1 MKGNH
6 GVSHVLAGGVEI
18 EATPEAATLVKEL
31 RDPGGIGSGPRSG
44 QTAVLGMEHVTTDG
58 VDGRFAENDVR
69 SRDGWNG
76 EEAEIFTGT
85 LGHAAPRDGTGAA
98 QFATDGLAGGV
109 AQQEDGIGCGIG
121 VEVAV
126 VDVRDLSR

>member
-18 EATPEAATLVKEL
+18 EAAPEAATLVKEL
-31 RDPGGIGSGPRSG
+31 RDPGGIGSGARGG
-44 QTAVLGMEHVTTDG
+44 QTAVLGMDHVTTDG

-69 SRDGWNG
+69 SREGWNR
-76 EEAEIFTGT
+76 EEAKIFPGT

-98 QFATDGLAGGV
+98 QFGTDGLPGGV
-109 AQQEDGIGCGIG
+109 VQQEDRVGSGIG
-121 VEVAV
+121 VEVAAV
-126 VDVRDLSR
+126 GQ